1 MGKSYVP
8 VDEMIGQSEDLF
20 KKYHGWPGART
31 IINTAPTNVQRC
43 SDELLMGLKGLSEK
57 YNTTS
62 HIHLAET
69 VYQRLFGQRIYGTT
83 PLKHLQDIGFLGPDV
98 VCGHS
103 VWVTDEDMAVF
114 KDTGASVCHNAS
126 SNFRLL
132 SGIAPVHR
140 FVEEG
145 IPVAIGTDDMGMND
159 DKDMFQEMRLALKIH
174 RLPTVEF
181 DPITPAQV
189 FRMATENG
197 ADASGFAGQVGT
209 LEAGRR
215 ADMALVRLSRLDQPY
230 LNPDVSILDAL
241 VHRARGVDVDMTIVD
256 GEVVMREGRVTRV
269 DKDALY
275 KEIRANLDRPQTDEE
290 LALEELALEVRP
302 HLKAYYAGSVSEEL
316 RPHSVYNAR

>member
-1 MGKSYVP
+1 M
-8 VDEMIGQSEDLF
+8 
-20 KKYHGWPGART
+20 
-31 IINTAPTNVQRC
+31 
-43 SDELLMGLKGLSEK
+43 
-57 YNTTS
+57 
-62 HIHLAET
+62 
-69 VYQRLFGQRIYGTT
+69 
-83 PLKHLQDIGFLGPDV
+83 
-98 VCGHS
+98 CGHS
-103 VWVTDEDMAVF
+103 VWVTDEDMEVF

-241 VHRARGVDVDMTIVD
+241 VHRAPGVDVDVTIVD

-302 HLKAYYAGSVSEEL
+302 HLKAYYAGSVFHRPTGWVNRHSRWLPRQEAIAASPLSSCGHPHRRVDISHLHLPVDAAAVPNSNHEDEEL
-316 RPHSVYNAR
+316 AF